1 MEKFEIK
8 GLQLGILKY
17 LYVHEPS
24 KYEGYIINT
33 FNRMHL
39 GLFVDSRAQFD
50 SAIEHLETN
59 SYIEIHRG
67 KMDHYTITEKGRD
80 YINEYNDFELGQL
93 FNGKRDYVILK
104 FLYQMNEPVHPNFFP
119 DSIIND
125 IPSSSNRMDNSY
137 YLKTYIEFESSLKKY
152 VTNDDK
158 KGIEINHLGKKYFDH
173 LREKN
178 KKDLRIENKPLINLD
193 FSTHSNGSDN
203 TFISHSNLSN
213 SLNRNQKTLVSK
225 ELDEKSYK
233 LNRRILIWTIIG
245 IIITSIIALW
255 IAYR

>member
-17 LYVHEPS
+17 LLVHEPS
-24 KYEGYIINT
+24 KYEGYNMNS
-33 FNRMHL
+33 FNRMHHQ
-39 GLFVDSRAQFD
+39 LFVESRAEFN
-50 SAIEHLETN
+50 SAIDLLELN
-59 SYIEIHRG
+59 SYIEIHRD
-67 KMDHYTITEKGRD
+67 KMDYYTITEKGRD
-80 YINEYNDFELGQL
+80 YINDYNDFELGEL

-125 IPSSSNRMDNSY
+125 IPASGKGMDNSY
-137 YLKTYIEFESSLKKY
+137 HLKTYIDFESSLKKY
-152 VTNDDK
+152 VANDDK

-178 KKDLRIENKPLINLD
+178 KKDLEIENKPLINLD
-193 FSTHSNGSDN
+193 FSTHSIGSEN
-203 TFISHSNLSN
+203 TFISHSHLSN
-213 SLNRNQKTLVSK
+213 SLNRNHESLASK
-225 ELDEKSYK
+225 EKDEKSYK
-233 LNRRILIWTIIG
+233 LNKRILIWTIIG
-245 IIITSIIALW
+245 IIVTSSIALW